1 MDRGHSMV
9 IIIWILFA
17 VSSIFL
23 GLRIYCR
30 CRGGGRL
37 WWDDWVMI
45 VAFVC
50 TSFTL
55 SNTTLG
61 SPPSLTSVYRQL
73 FSCVD
78 HAAATVMVDLG
89 VGKHIY
95 QVDPANFTMLH
106 ILNRV
111 GATFAILGCVLTKTS
126 WALTMLRIVRS
137 TRDCMRVLVW
147 CLLVSVNVLMDV
159 GVILNFM
166 ECDGTGLSM
175 SPSDIW
181 CWTNLIAANYNVF
194 SAGKWLSLSNSCFN

>member
-1 MDRGHSMV
+1 MV
-9 IIIWILFA
+9 VIIWILFA
-17 VSSIFL
+17 VSGVFL

-50 TSFTL
+50 TSSTF
-55 SNTTLG
+55 SSTTLG
-61 SPPSLTSVYRQL
+61 SPLSLTFVYRQL

-78 HAAATVMVDLG
+78 HAVATVMVNLG

-95 QVDPANFTMLH
+95 QVNPANFTMLH
-106 ILNRV
+106 VLNRV
-111 GATFAILGCVLTKTS
+111 GATFAIQGCVLTKTS

-147 CLLVSVNVLMDV
+147 CLLLSINVLMDV
-159 GVILNFM
+159 GIILNFM

-175 SPSDIW
+175 SPNEIW

-194 SAGKWLSLSNSCFN
+194 SAGKWLSISNSSCSLLNPTK

>member
-23 GLRIYCR
+23 ALRIYCR
-30 CRGGGRL
+30 CRGGGGL
-37 WWDDWVMI
+37 WWDDWVML

-50 TSFTL
+50 APFTL
-55 SNTTLG
+55 SNMTLG
-61 SPPSLTSVYRQL
+61 SPLSLTAVDHQL

-78 HAAATVMVDLG
+78 HAAATVMVELG

-95 QVDPANFTMLH
+95 QIDPANFTMLH

-111 GATFAILGCVLTKTS
+111 GATFAILGCALTKTS

-194 SAGKWLSLSNSCFN
+194 SAGMWLSI